1 MSKTQRFVKYTS
13 SILLTAL
20 LAQGSLAHA
29 QEVYT
34 VQAGDSLYTIAQV
47 YGVSVDDLMA
57 WNGLASDYLD
67 VGDQLYIENPG
78 QGQAAT
84 EEVATAPEAT
94 ANSGYHTVSA
104 GENLWDLSM
113 YYGTSV
119 QAIID
124 ANGLTSDYLN
134 VGDQLLIAPGSPA
147 DNNYDP
153 IYNGGPVKA
162 DKQSETAP
170 ANDTGKSSLVTP
182 QEGGAVHTV
191 QAGDNLY
198 NIALAYGVTVQDLYT
213 WNNLSSDYLDIGDQL
228 VVNPAGPVQTSEEVT
243 VEESDG
249 SQKKI
254 DLAKLPEQYRPK
266 THKVKAGDN
275 LWRIAQEY
283 KVSAESIRTW
293 NDMADNDNS
302 LTIGQEIYVSNPALL
317 PEVHQVEEGEDLTKI
332 AETYL
337 TNKEAILKW
346 NDLTS
351 EDQVSI
357 GDYLLVSNPEPETH
371 QVEPGQTLEAI
382 ADQYEVTVQD
392 LREWNKIPANGE
404 IVNGLLIV
412 SNPHQ

>member
-1 MSKTQRFVKYTS
+1 MSKIQTFVKYTS

-20 LAQGSLAHA
+20 LAQGSLAYA

-84 EEVATAPEAT
+84 GEVATAPEAT

-153 IYNGGPVKA
+153 VFNGGPVKA
-162 DKQSETAP
+162 DKQAETAP
-170 ANDTGKSSLVTP
+170 ANDTGKSSSVTP

-249 SQKKI
+249 SQKKV
-254 DLAKLPEQYRPK
+254 DLTKIPEKYRPK
-266 THKVKAGDN
+266 THQVKAGDN

-293 NDMADNDNS
+293 NDMADDDNS

-351 EDQVSI
+351 EDQVST

-371 QVEPGQTLEAI
+371 QVEPGQTLDAI
-382 ADQYEVTVQD
+382 ADQYGVTVQD
-392 LREWNKIPANGE
+392 LRDWNKIPANGE